1 MIGRLRSEL
10 PNSWTLRIPSH
21 IGPRYQTQIDR
32 INMLFKKLL
41 LSKQE
46 EVTTHALANTE
57 WDFKINLF
65 STKKL
70 LKAGSS
76 SHKLSETVFTES
88 FRSYSLNEAKLPEKD
103 LEFTFEQDHFDRPMC
118 TLGSSCINVTLF
130 PPKSSKS
137 NYDAYKGEY
146 IFLLD
151 RSGSMG
157 GSRIEKAKESL
168 VLFLKSLPENSI
180 FNIISFGSKFERMFK
195 KSIAYNDVNV

>member
-1 MIGRLRSEL
+1 MVGRLKSEV

-21 IGPRYQTQIDR
+21 IGPRYQTQIDQ

-41 LSKQE
+41 QSKPE
-46 EVTTHALANTE
+46 ESTSYTLANTE

-76 SHKLSETVFTES
+76 SHKLSESVFTES
-88 FRSYSLNEAKLPEKD
+88 FRSYSLDQAKLPEKD
-103 LEFTFEQDHFDRPMC
+103 LEFTFEQDYFDRPMC
-118 TLGSSCINVTLF
+118 TLGSSCINVTMF

-151 RSGSMG
+151 RSGSMYG
-157 GSRIEKAKESL
+157 GRVEKAKESL
-168 VLFLKSLPENSI
+168 ILFLKSLP
-180 FNIISFGSKFERMFK
+180 
-195 KSIAYNDVNV
+195 